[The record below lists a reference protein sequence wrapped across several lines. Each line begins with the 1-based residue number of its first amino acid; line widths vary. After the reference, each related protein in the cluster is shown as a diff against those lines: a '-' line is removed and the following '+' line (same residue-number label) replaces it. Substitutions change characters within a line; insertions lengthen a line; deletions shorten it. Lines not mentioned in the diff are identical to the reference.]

1 MKGKLVTIEGIDGSG
16 KTTIMEYLKQNPV
29 YSDIIFTREPT
40 KDWIGQAVMRA
51 IHSDVDPLA
60 ELLLFTA
67 DHAEHIR
74 NTIKPAI
81 KTGRVIISDRYS
93 DSRVAYQSSTLKD
106 RLDEPVEWIKQ
117 LHRGWTV
124 VPDLT
129 LLLDIDPEIAV
140 SRCNSRDAQ
149 TKFEKVD
156 FLSEVRN
163 VFLQLAEENPQRFVI
178 IDASQSLDK
187 VKKEVDKVINGLE

>member
-74 NTIKPAI
+74 NTINPAI
-81 KTGRVIISDRYS
+81 EAGKVIVSDRYS